1 MPARSAII
9 EPGAPEQGAS
19 WFVYLLSLADCSAF
33 KVGFSCN
40 PLQRIYTF
48 THRYFE
54 RFDLHQSQLLQ
65 VRSHD
70 DARAIEAALKS
81 AFAEWRAEC
90 PAWVSQDAG
99 GHTEWFSAVCF
110 PDAHARLRA
119 FRDDHAGAWMIAAHE
134 FIHDEL
140 SRLTGTFESWA
151 YSQAHLVSSAP
162 APAASEI
169 TRVLRDWMDA
179 YRVLE
184 IALFVDDP
192 AVRIFVERSCG
203 HWR

>member
-1 MPARSAII
+1 MPGQPAII
-9 EPGAPEQGAS
+9 EPGAPEEGS
-19 WFVYLLSLADCSAF
+19 CWFVYLLSLADCSAF

-54 RFDLHQSQLLQ
+54 RFDLHQSQLLRVQ
-65 VRSHD
+65 SHD
-70 DARAIEAALKS
+70 EARAIEAALKS
-81 AFAEWRAEC
+81 TFAEWRVEC

-99 GHTEWFSAVCF
+99 GRTEWFSAVYF
-110 PDAHARLRA
+110 SDAHERVRE
-119 FRDDHAGAWMIAAHE
+119 FRREHAGAQLVTAHE
-134 FIHDEL
+134 FVHEEL

-151 YSQAHLVSSAP
+151 WSQAHQVSSAP
-162 APAASEI
+162 PPEADESS
-169 TRVLRDWMDA
+169 RVLRDWLDA

-184 IALFVDDP
+184 IPLFVDDP
-192 AVRIFVERSCG
+192 AVRIFVEGSCG